1 MRRKISHAVFFQ
13 STTWYITLS
22 LQVLIEFEQKIPKGT
37 EAQDSKITCNNIL
50 VQDWVITVSRFSSTS
65 DFFNNYVGSNNLCT
79 YAHFSCKN
87 LNTGILK
94 SIKRKCIDIFKYFND
109 LTWLDAILLASGLV
123 SSSGSSVG
131 RCPLAHDPVLT
142 LICNELSRV
151 SFRGCL

>member
-50 VQDWVITVSRFSSTS
+50 VQDWVITENMSLDFPPHQT
-65 DFFNNYVGSNNLCT
+65 FFNNYVGSNNLCT

-94 SIKRKCIDIFKYFND
+94 SIKRKCIDIFKYFLND
-109 LTWLDAILLASGLV
+109 LT
-123 SSSGSSVG
+123 
-131 RCPLAHDPVLT
+131 
-142 LICNELSRV
+142 
-151 SFRGCL
+151 

>member
-1 MRRKISHAVFFQ
+1 MYQIHLVKLGFNESYRPDFFQILRSKLPIQSDAKKNFTCGFFQ
-13 STTWYITLS
+13 STTYITLS

-50 VQDWVITVSRFSSTS
+50 VQDWVVTENMSLDFPPHQT
-65 DFFNNYVGSNNLCT
+65 FFNNYVGSNNLCT

-109 LTWLDAILLASGLV
+109 LT
-123 SSSGSSVG
+123 
-131 RCPLAHDPVLT
+131 
-142 LICNELSRV
+142 
-151 SFRGCL
+151 